1 LALLVRIYFIYVLS
15 QVGFIAVTPTD
26 GAVTCPASVEPCIC
40 DEYAPGTGGISL
52 RCLSGSLNDAKFSK
66 ILDGFSSKNISPLL
80 GLSVVGN
87 EVITKIPSQ
96 LASKFPKLHDVTFIR
111 NKNLKTFPPSGAFLF
126 TDAPKVSLTFSE
138 NAITSIPQGAF
149 NFPKATDISLDFS
162 YNRNLEAIDADAI
175 KSE

>member
-1 LALLVRIYFIYVLS
+1 MRYFYIYFIYVLS
-15 QVGFIAVTPTD
+15 KVGLIAVTPTD

-80 GLSVVGN
+80 GLSVVAN
-87 EVITKIPSQ
+87 ELITKIPGQ

-111 NKNLKTFPPSGAFLF
+111 NKNLKTFPSGAFSF
-126 TDAPKVSLTFSE
+126 TDAPKVFLTFSE
-138 NAITSIPQGAF
+138 NAITSIPKGAF
-149 NFPKATDISLDFS
+149 NFPKATDIKLDFS
-162 YNRNLEAIDADAI
+162 YNRNLKTIHSDAI

>member
-1 LALLVRIYFIYVLS
+1 LRYCYIYFIHVLS
-15 QVGFIAVTPTD
+15 QVGSSTETPTD
-26 GAVTCPASVEPCIC
+26 GAVTCPASVEPCTC
-40 DEYAPGTGGISL
+40 YEYD
-52 RCLSGSLNDAKFSK
+52 SGVALHCVAQSFDDAKFSE
-66 ILDGFSSKNISPLL
+66 ILDGFSSEEISPLL
-80 GLSVVGN
+80 SLTVVSN
-87 EVITKIPSQ
+87 DRLTKIPDQ
-96 LASKFPKLHDVTFIR
+96 FASKFPQLHDVTFI
-111 NKNLKTFPPSGAFLF
+111 NNEKLESFPSGAFSF